1 MFKSFNENAAKRT
14 AYSILCACMAL
25 LSTSFAS
32 CVSDEPDSGKDNE
45 SAQGIV
51 TANEL
56 VWVWTLVRNNVLYSQ
71 VDPGKSDEVISYSG
85 NTSPRYRFYNVTISE
100 DGVLTMVEESVSGS
114 IVSAPIHLTLN
125 GNDLIA
131 TDGKVAGTIEHYD
144 ASHSWDNLRIKW
156 NAEYSPIRFGAPV
169 VSTYMRANYR

>member
-1 MFKSFNENAAKRT
+1 MFKSFKENAAKRNI
-14 AYSILCACMAL
+14 YSILCACMAL
-25 LSTSFAS
+25 LSMSFAS

-45 SAQGIV
+45 PVQGIV

-56 VWVWTLVRNNVLYSQ
+56 VWVWTLVKNNVLYSQ

-85 NTSPRYRFYNVTISE
+85 NASPRYRFYNVTISE
-100 DGVLTMVEESVSGS
+100 DGILTMVEESVSGS
-114 IVSAPIHLTLN
+114 AIGASIQLTLN

-131 TDGKVAGTIEHYD
+131 ADGKVAGTIEHYD
-144 ASHSWDNLRIKW
+144 VSHSWDNLRIKW